1 MAATDGVSALPVPAS
16 RTPTA
21 GPRAKKERQ
30 LRRASYEWPT
40 LSAMTEDVGYLP
52 RLERRSDFVDYLEGH
67 PVSSAADIEQPDM
80 GRKLVKTYMLETAGR
95 GHQMP
100 DLASRFAG
108 RVQLQRLD
116 DTLYRVEDA
125 DHGGEVVGLIEE
137 LDDRHP
143 VFYTRMGVDHSDRW
157 VRQRVDTSPWLDR
170 LWLSSPILFALWRKV
185 QATTPLH
192 RYARLGFEH
201 EARYEPIE
209 GLDAGTE
216 DDAADDADYVT
227 ARALAERRRSLVT
240 LTESLSVLQEKLQGL
255 IDSYDPLHSL
265 VQLQMPAAGRGG
277 HRLYYDG
284 RATNRS
290 DSFADHRATV
300 RRVLALYRSVTEHAE
315 DRLWVDTTDAGHDG
329 YKIRG
334 SPLVIDFGETLSEP
348 LFNRFVELA
357 LERRTSRFRIGGF
370 VTRRGPTK
378 AHVVAVD
385 RHLWQ
390 PFLLEATSRH
400 LLAVL
405 PQGTCGNTVHR
416 LVTNV
421 QRELAPTAKAWLGS
435 EPYDTAVANAAGVTS

>member
-1 MAATDGVSALPVPAS
+1 MTD
-16 RTPTA
+16 
-21 GPRAKKERQ
+21 
-30 LRRASYEWPT
+30 
-40 LSAMTEDVGYLP
+40 DVGYLP
-52 RLERRSDFVDYLEGH
+52 RLARRSDFVDYLEGH
-67 PVSSAADIEQPDM
+67 PVPAAADMEQPDA
-80 GRKLVKTYMLETAGR
+80 GRKLVKTYMLETAGNGR
-95 GHQMP
+95 QMP

-108 RVQLQRLD
+108 RVNLHRLD
-116 DTLYRVEDA
+116 DTLFRVEDA
-125 DHGGEVVGLIEE
+125 SHDGQVVGLIEE

-143 VFYTRMGVDHSDRW
+143 VFYTKMAVEHSDRW
-157 VRQRVDTSPWLDR
+157 VRQTVDTSPWLDR
-170 LWLSSPILFALWRKV
+170 LWLSSPILFELWRQVK
-185 QATTPLH
+185 ATTPSQ

-201 EARYEPIE
+201 EARYEPID

-216 DDAADDADYVT
+216 DDGADDADYET
-227 ARALAERRRSLVT
+227 PHALVERRRSVVT
-240 LTESLSVLQEKLQGL
+240 LTESLAVLEEKLQRL
-255 IDSYDPLHSL
+255 IDSYDPLRSL
-265 VQLQMPAAGRGG
+265 VHLQMPAAGRGG
-277 HRLYYDG
+277 HRLNYDG

-329 YKIRG
+329 FRISG
-334 SPLVIDFGETLSEP
+334 SPLVIDFGEPLSEP

-435 EPYDTAVANAAGVTS
+435 EPYEQVVAISRDRANRRCGPTWEAA